1 MRGGRHP
8 AQESPGPGGPC
19 RQTLGALRALLSV
32 PSSHLSALR
41 SQGPRC
47 ARDGIGSCFSF
58 RVGGTGR
65 TKRKFEP
72 VLRLGAYLTL
82 PEIQSCHADSP
93 DVGWK
98 LVRLKNPVLRGCEA
112 DPVTNHTTQTSEDQK
127 QALSIGRCLGTIR
140 TPRAVP
146 LRIPGPGSWPG
157 PSTFFTNTQ
166 TVSPTVMCPRRR
178 TGVSCNLRCEQR
190 NPGQWAPGPDL

>member
-1 MRGGRHP
+1 MKPDAHCPGHV
-8 AQESPGPGGPC
+8 QSPPRAHRPGSNAAWTRPPEGVQDPVVDTTSPC
-19 RQTLGALRALLSV
+19 PPYS
-32 PSSHLSALR
+32 
-41 SQGPRC
+41 
-47 ARDGIGSCFSF
+47 
-58 RVGGTGR
+58 TGV
-65 TKRKFEP
+65 E
-72 VLRLGAYLTL
+72 
-82 PEIQSCHADSP
+82 SCHADSP

-146 LRIPGPGSWPG
+146 LRTPGPGSWPG